1 MDNFFLYLLNW
12 HILGELTEGFRWGKK
27 KREMLCFVF
36 CGISPVTVETF
47 SPLTDFDTFF
57 D

>member
-1 MDNFFLYLLNW
+1 M
-12 HILGELTEGFRWGKK
+12 GEK